1 MLRSQLDHLIGQVLD
16 FAAETSD
23 IIFTAG
29 KPLQAEVHGK
39 LTNVPLSPELG
50 PLLPFHTEAVAL
62 AIMGRNDR
70 LYADL
75 VAHGS
80 CDTSYFLIGRARF
93 RVNIFSQRGSLA
105 LVLRQLSTKV
115 PTMEQLN
122 LPPIFA
128 EMAKEKFGLILV
140 TGGTGSGKSTSLA
153 ALIDRMN
160 DTLPAH
166 ILTLEDPVEYVHPH
180 KTGTVNQREM
190 GVDFD
195 AFASGLRAALR
206 QAPKIILVGEI
217 RDKETIEIAM
227 QAAETGHLV
236 LGTLHTSDA
245 GQTVSRI
252 VGMFDLAEE
261 RLIRA
266 RLSES
271 LKFVVSQRLMPKVG
285 GGRVAAFEIL
295 RNNLRIKDLIVNGET
310 EEKTIYNVLASS
322 ETYGMTTFD
331 QYIHRLFMEGKVTQ
345 ETAMLVASDK
355 SRMGQMLDKARAM
368 RGEKVTDI
376 EGLEIDSEYGK
387 PRA

>member
-1 MLRSQLDHLIGQVLD
+1 MCS
-16 FAAETSD
+16 SD
-23 IIFTAG
+23 
-29 KPLQAEVHGK
+29 L
-39 LTNVPLSPELG
+39 
-50 PLLPFHTEAVAL
+50 
-62 AIMGRNDR
+62 
-70 LYADL
+70 
-75 VAHGS
+75 
-80 CDTSYFLIGRARF
+80 
-93 RVNIFSQRGSLA
+93 
-105 LVLRQLSTKV
+105 
-115 PTMEQLN
+115 
-122 LPPIFA
+122 
-128 EMAKEKFGLILV
+128 
-140 TGGTGSGKSTSLA
+140 
-153 ALIDRMN
+153 
-160 DTLPAH
+160 
-166 ILTLEDPVEYVHPH
+166 
-180 KTGTVNQREM
+180 
-190 GVDFD
+190 
-195 AFASGLRAALR
+195 
-206 QAPKIILVGEI
+206 
-217 RDKETIEIAM
+217 
-227 QAAETGHLV
+227 